1 MDILSNRY
9 NHQIARGQPML
20 KLWRYAGLILTYRCS
35 AACAFCYYCCG
46 PDKKGLMDVDTAI
59 EAWQALVR
67 LAGPSAKIHLTGGE
81 PFLYFER
88 LAQIIEQAQR
98 QNLKGLEYI
107 ETNASWADNKKEIRE
122 RLKFLDANGLEKLK
136 ISWDVFHAEFIDL
149 DKVLRLKEVA
159 EEVLGPDRVLIR
171 WQRYLQEPVRIRG
184 LKIEEKKELYCQAL
198 RQDSCRFTGR
208 AAFQLA
214 QLVANLPVE
223 SLLGK
228 NCKSE
233 ILGAKGVHIDPY
245 GNVFS
250 GQCSGIAVGNVRQ
263 MPLDEIW
270 RQFDPTQALFW
281 QTLAD
286 SGPLGFFQQAMAS
299 GYVPLA
305 KYASK
310 CHFCTHLRRFFF
322 DKKIFWPIIT
332 PEDCYL

>member
-1 MDILSNRY
+1 
-9 NHQIARGQPML
+9 
-20 KLWRYAGLILTYRCS
+20 
-35 AACAFCYYCCG
+35 
-46 PDKKGLMDVDTAI
+46 MDVDMALS
-59 EAWQALVR
+59 AWQALIR

-88 LAQIIEQAQR
+88 VAQIVEQARR

-107 ETNASWADNKKEIRE
+107 ETNASWAVNNKEIRE
-122 RLKFLDANGLEKLK
+122 RLKFLDANGMEKLK
-136 ISWDVFHAEFIDL
+136 ISWDVFHAEFIDI

-184 LKIEEKKELYCQAL
+184 LKIGEKKELYCQAL

-214 QLVANLPVE
+214 ELVANLPAE
-223 SLLGK
+223 SLSGN

-250 GQCSGIAVGNVRQ
+250 GQCSGIAVGNIRKTL
-263 MPLDEIW
+263 LDDIW

-310 CHFCTHLRRFFF
+310 CHLCTHLRRFFF
-322 DKKIFWPIIT
+322 DKKLFLPIIT
-332 PEDCYL
+332 PEDCYI